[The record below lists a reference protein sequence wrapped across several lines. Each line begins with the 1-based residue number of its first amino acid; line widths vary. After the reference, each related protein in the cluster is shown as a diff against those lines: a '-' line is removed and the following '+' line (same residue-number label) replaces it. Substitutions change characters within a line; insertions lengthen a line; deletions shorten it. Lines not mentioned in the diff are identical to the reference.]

1 MVGVRSKGR
10 GRPAAS
16 SIQRHLLFIVPKL
29 LKSFAII
36 LANFLPSY
44 SFLSIEIWKG
54 SVIMK
59 IWGKL
64 FAFADGKMFLSIFS
78 KEISTS

>member
-16 SIQRHLLFIVPKL
+16 SIQRHLLFIVQKL

-36 LANFLPSY
+36 LPNFLPSY
-44 SFLSIEIWKG
+44 SFLSIEIW
-54 SVIMK
+54 
-59 IWGKL
+59 
-64 FAFADGKMFLSIFS
+64 
-78 KEISTS
+78 